1 MELQGKIIAVLEP
14 RSGVAKTTGK
24 PFKVAQYILETQE
37 QFPRKVMFEVFGEER
52 ISQLNIQMGGL
63 LTVHFDIDAREYNG
77 KWYNTMRAYNVTREA
92 ATVQKGADVEDD
104 FPPFGDGQT
113 DVLPF

>member
-24 PFKVAQYILETQE
+24 PFKVVQYILETQE

-52 ISQLNIQMGGL
+52 INQLNIQMGEL

-77 KWYNTMRAYNVTREA
+77 RWYNTMRAYNVIRGASVT
-92 ATVQKGADVEDD
+92 QKIQEVVDA
-104 FPPFGDGQT
+104 FPPLGDGET

>member
-24 PFKVAQYILETQE
+24 LFKVAQYILETQE

-52 ISQLNIQMGGL
+52 INQLNIQMGEL

-77 KWYNTMRAYNVTREA
+77 RWYNTMRAYNVVREA
-92 ATVQKGADVEDD
+92 AVVQKGPEVVDA
-104 FPPFGDGQT
+104 FPPLGDGET